1 MKLSSKSLA
10 LGAVFA
16 ASLLASSAQ
25 ASSVVISKDLT
36 NPDVIPGLTG
46 FSTTGAMMSGMEVT
60 AVFSNN
66 FSQTLSWK
74 TTGAASGGVTSA
86 SGWGLNLDGDTFSA
100 SWIFNITNGR
110 APAPAPAPRRC
121 ACPGP
126 PPLGRAGGHHAPARV
141 AAFGAQVD
149 HPVGLGD
156 HVQVVLDHHH
166 AVAAVDQAVQH
177 ADQPFHVGHVQAHGG
192 LVQHVQR
199 VRRLLAAA
207 RHVVAHLAQ
216 LGHQLDA
223 LRLAAG
229 QRGLGWPSVR

>member
-100 SWIFNITNGR
+100 SWIFNITNDN
-110 APAPAPAPRRC
+110 
-121 ACPGP
+121 
-126 PPLGRAGGHHAPARV
+126 LGQLMQIILSGTNGLTVFDTTEPSAGTPDSAQGADF
-141 AAFGAQVD
+141 AFVSGCLTCDVQVD
-149 HPVGLGD
+149 YTDVVAISPNDAVGDLFHTVTVDFGQTGIRFGQFEFCQDTDNDSRFTVPEPSGLALVGL
-156 HVQVVLDHHH
+156 
-166 AVAAVDQAVQH
+166 A
-177 ADQPFHVGHVQAHGG
+177 
-192 LVQHVQR
+192 
-199 VRRLLAAA
+199 LA
-207 RHVVAHLAQ
+207 
-216 LGHQLDA
+216 
-223 LRLAAG
+223 
-229 QRGLGWPSVR
+229 GLGLTTRRRQG